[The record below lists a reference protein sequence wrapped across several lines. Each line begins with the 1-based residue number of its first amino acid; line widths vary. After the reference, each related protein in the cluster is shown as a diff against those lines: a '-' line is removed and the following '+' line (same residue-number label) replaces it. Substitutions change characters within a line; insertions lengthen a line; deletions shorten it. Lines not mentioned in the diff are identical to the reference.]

1 MVVVQLHL
9 HQIRANMYFV
19 SIEDS
24 IKDILLTP
32 LGSRVM
38 LPLYGSK
45 IFELVD
51 KKVDD
56 IFKASFTLYVIE
68 ALSKWEK
75 RVSLDEVTLISS
87 KNGKLKFKITFTNYQ
102 DMELEL

>member
-1 MVVVQLHL
+1 M
-9 HQIRANMYFV
+9 ANYLV

-32 LGSRVM
+32 IGSRVM
-38 LPLYGSK
+38 LLDYGSK

-56 IFKASFTLYVIE
+56 VFKANLTLYVIQ
-68 ALSKWEK
+68 AICKWEK
-75 RVSLDEVTLISS
+75 RVSLDEVRLISRENS
-87 KNGKLKFKITFTNYQ
+87 KLKFKITFTNYQ
-102 DMELEL
+102 DMDIEL